1 MCIKTFSFE
10 KQRVITKTWSP
21 PPWLGVLSRPQL
33 LNDLFLT
40 KYNLHYKNLRGEHN
54 FIRDPLLHN
63 YVPHSHIWQ
72 LTPANGGC
80 FEKTP

>member
-21 PPWLGVLSRPQL
+21 PPWRGVLSRPQL